1 MNDAYLNTVRLLLKC
16 TPTVFHSGL
25 FALKGGTAI
34 NLFIRDTPRLSVD
47 LDLVYINHEKS
58 RDQALED
65 ISNAIKSI
73 CTRLQSQG
81 ITAHI
86 KPGAK
91 LDSKIFISENDI
103 TVKVEINHVMRGVVS
118 TVVNATITQAV
129 KDRFK
134 MNVTAPMLSANEVY
148 AGKLVAAMDRQHP
161 RDLFDVHQ
169 LMENEGVSMDMIGIF
184 VAYLA
189 CHNRPI
195 HEVLFSNMLDIEKEY
210 KNNFVGMAEK
220 DISLETLI
228 DTREKLFNTVRSM
241 LTSKHKQFLFS
252 LAKAEPAWPLV
263 DIPHLENL
271 PGMRWKLQ
279 NLNILKDK
287 DPTKL
292 KYQADQLELLFE
304 HLKL

>member
-1 MNDAYLNTVRLLLKC
+1 
-16 TPTVFHSGL
+16 
-25 FALKGGTAI
+25 
-34 NLFIRDTPRLSVD
+34 
-47 LDLVYINHEKS
+47 
-58 RDQALED
+58 
-65 ISNAIKSI
+65 
-73 CTRLQSQG
+73 
-81 ITAHI
+81 
-86 KPGAK
+86 
-91 LDSKIFISENDI
+91 
-103 TVKVEINHVMRGVVS
+103 
-118 TVVNATITQAV
+118 
-129 KDRFK
+129 
-134 MNVTAPMLSANEVY
+134 
-148 AGKLVAAMDRQHP
+148 
-161 RDLFDVHQ
+161 
-169 LMENEGVSMDMIGIF
+169 MDMIGIF

-292 KYQADQLELLFE
+292 KYQADQLELLF
-304 HLKL
+304 